1 LYSRRHVL
9 HILLY
14 AHIYEHT
21 VYKEGVAVLSMHE
34 WSPCLKGGAHF
45 LPFTLGGAPLFKGDN
60 MSIRKM
66 WLSIPLYTTICLHH
80 VLHILLYAQIYEH
93 TVHKEGV
100 AVPSMH
106 EWSPCLKGGAHFL
119 PFTQG
124 GTSICLHHVLHLLI
138 YAQIY
143 EHTVHK
149 EWV

>member
-1 LYSRRHVL
+1 
-9 HILLY
+9 
-14 AHIYEHT
+14 
-21 VYKEGVAVLSMHE
+21 MHE

-66 WLSIPLYTTICLHH
+66 RLSMPLYTTICLHH

-119 PFTQG
+119 PFTLG
-124 GTSICLHHVLHLLI
+124 GAPLFKGDNMSIRKMRLSMPLYTTICLHHVLHILL
-138 YAQIY
+138 YAHIY
-143 EHTVHK
+143 EHSL
-149 EWV
+149 